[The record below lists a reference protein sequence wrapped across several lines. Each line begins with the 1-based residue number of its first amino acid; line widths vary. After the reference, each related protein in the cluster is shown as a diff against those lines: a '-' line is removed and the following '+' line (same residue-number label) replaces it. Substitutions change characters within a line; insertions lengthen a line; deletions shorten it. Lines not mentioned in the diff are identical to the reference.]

1 MKKFLLVFSF
11 LFSTIVSF
19 AQISTVEK
27 QLAMDL
33 IKQNQIQLGL
43 TDFDVENTVVSSTY
57 LNNASG
63 IRMVYLNQT
72 FKSIPVFNKMQV
84 LAFKNNE
91 LVSNTGNRVSNIEQ
105 IVNLKSGI
113 PSISAANAVQSVIN
127 DLKLSTKSLIQ
138 STVQANGKLNFG
150 NLSISE
156 VDIIAEL
163 VWLPITEKN
172 VVLTW

>member
-27 QLAMDL
+27 QIAIDL

-43 TDFDVENTVVSSTY
+43 TDFDVENTVISSTY

-84 LAFKNNE
+84 LAFKN
-91 LVSNTGNRVSNIEQ
+91 S
-105 IVNLKSGI
+105 KS
-113 PSISAANAVQSVIN
+113 
-127 DLKLSTKSLIQ
+127 
-138 STVQANGKLNFG
+138 
-150 NLSISE
+150 
-156 VDIIAEL
+156 IA
-163 VWLPITEKN
+163 
-172 VVLTW
+172 